1 MEDIEWPLTSVL
13 VEYSGAIF
21 CPRESTDMLDVFC
34 NFRVSIFFVLLITPS
49 LVVAQPAACGSPF
62 FNDLAQYL
70 GLSEHQTRLEQGDVI
85 HTALLADEQLPEEIV
100 AVGAMLLVRGVEP
113 RTVINAFMADE
124 TFRKV
129 HKVER
134 FQALSESEQVTFTF
148 GQLTV
153 EPESDLARAFRN
165 PDRNFNLSLQ
175 ESANLKAVNV
185 KGKQGIWEAE
195 QVWRNILENRLESFI
210 DSGVRG
216 IKSYS
221 GSHTRGFTPATELTT
236 AIKSFS
242 FLEKQFPLFV
252 SALSAPSSVPEPEF
266 SRQYFWLE
274 TQFDNQSLW
283 ALSSELRLLRKDSA
297 MASDL
302 HFYASR
308 GYFSMLTII
317 GVVPYCDHS
326 LAFAVNHTYT
336 DAVLGFA
343 AGFKRRVGRKRVAE
357 ALSLHLETV
366 RLQLE

>member
-1 MEDIEWPLTSVL
+1 M
-13 VEYSGAIF
+13 
-21 CPRESTDMLDVFC
+21 
-34 NFRVSIFFVLLITPS
+34 VSIFFVLLTTPS
-49 LVVAQPAACGSPF
+49 LAVSQPAACGSPF

-70 GLSEHQTRLEQGDVI
+70 GLSEHQTRLEQGDVV
-85 HTALLADEQLPEEIV
+85 HTALLTDEQLPEEIV
-100 AVGAMLLVRGVEP
+100 AVGAMLLVRGVAP
-113 RTVINAFMADE
+113 RTVINGFMADE

-129 HKVER
+129 HEVER
-134 FQALSESEQVTFTF
+134 YQALSESEQEAFTF

-165 PDRNFNLSLQ
+165 PGRNFNLSLL

-185 KGKQGIWEAE
+185 KGKQGVLGAE

-210 DSGVRG
+210 GSGVRG
-216 IKSYS
+216 IKPYFD
-221 GSHTRGFTPATELTT
+221 SHGKEVSPAKELTS
-236 AIKSFS
+236 AIESFS
-242 FLEKQFPLFV
+242 FLENQFPLFV
-252 SALSAPSSVPEPEF
+252 GGLLAPSSAPEPEF
-266 SRQYFWLE
+266 DQQYFWLE
-274 TQFDNQSLW
+274 TEFDNQNLW
-283 ALSSELRLLRKDSA
+283 ALSSELRLLQKESA
-297 MASDL
+297 LASDL